1 MMKVW
6 NSLCN
11 ASTAAS
17 ISLLLLSRYYTN
29 IIRPYW
35 LSLCFCGFDHCHFP
49 FPMYDFV
56 VLFVSFWAV
65 VISEHSLLPLFF
77 GKRYQLMCNV
87 RGDFGLICHEVFHV
101 FLTSYHWLNR
111 GNVFSVESIWN
122 EQEKLQDHKTSFG
135 IIRYKGEWGNRS
147 YFDAFFMHGWF
158 CWIGTKFY
166 QAELQPPE
174 FYWKWTRFYQCQSG
188 FTFSPVK

>member
-35 LSLCFCGFDHCHFP
+35 LSLSFCGFDHCHFP

-65 VISEHSLLPLFF
+65 VISEHSLLLLFF

-147 YFDAFFMHGWF
+147 YFDAFF
-158 CWIGTKFY
+158 Y
-166 QAELQPPE
+166 A
-174 FYWKWTRFYQCQSG
+174 
-188 FTFSPVK
+188 